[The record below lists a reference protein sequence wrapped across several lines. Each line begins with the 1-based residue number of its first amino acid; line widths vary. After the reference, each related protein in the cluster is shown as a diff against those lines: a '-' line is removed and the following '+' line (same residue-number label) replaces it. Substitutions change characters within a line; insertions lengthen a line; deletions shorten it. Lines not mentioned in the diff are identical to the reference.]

1 MNNLQ
6 VVIDAGHGGTDPG
19 AVSGNVYEKNLTLMI
34 SQYMYEQFQKKG
46 IPVTLI
52 RNTDETLSPDERVKR
67 ILDAYG
73 DNPNV
78 VIISNH
84 INSAANSAAE
94 GAEVIYALRNNSTLA
109 ENVLQALENSG
120 QVVRKFYQRR
130 LPSDT
135 SKDYYFIHRNTGSK
149 TQPIIIEYG
158 FINNPTDLARI
169 QNNYKTYVDNIVD
182 AVIAT
187 AEGETVLPDGE
198 DVYIVKAGD
207 TLYSIASKFN
217 TTVEAIKKLNNL
229 TSNNLS
235 IGQVLRIPS
244 SNSGDNTEDNT
255 GNIITYTV
263 KAGDTL
269 YSLAN
274 KYGTTVEAIKSLNNL
289 SSNTLSIGQV
299 LRIPSSNSSND
310 TENNTGGNTGS
321 TNTITYTVKAGDTLY
336 SLANRYG
343 TTVDAIKSLNNLSS
357 NTLSIGQVLRIPSSN
372 SSGSTGGNTGSTNT
386 ITYTVKAGDTL
397 WNIANRY
404 GTTVDAI
411 KSLNNLSSNTLSIGQ
426 VLRIPSSNSNNTTTY
441 TVKAGDSLWSISRK
455 FNTTVNDIKRLNNL
469 TSDILSIGQVL
480 KIPS

>member
-244 SNSGDNTEDNT
+244 SNSSDNTEDNT
-255 GNIITYTV
+255 GNI
-263 KAGDTL
+263 
-269 YSLAN
+269 
-274 KYGTTVEAIKSLNNL
+274 
-289 SSNTLSIGQV
+289 
-299 LRIPSSNSSND
+299 
-310 TENNTGGNTGS
+310 
-321 TNTITYTVKAGDTLY
+321 ITYTVKAGDTLY

-357 NTLSIGQVLRIPSSN
+357 NTLSIGQVLRIPSNN
-372 SSGSTGGNTGSTNT
+372 SSNDTENNTGGNTGSTNT